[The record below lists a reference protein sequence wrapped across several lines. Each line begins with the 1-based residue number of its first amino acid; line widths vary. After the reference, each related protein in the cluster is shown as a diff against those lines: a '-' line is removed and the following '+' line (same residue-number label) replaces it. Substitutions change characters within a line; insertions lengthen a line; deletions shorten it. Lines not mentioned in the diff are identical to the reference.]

1 MPKWKAWQLLDAQDL
16 VPTGV
21 VAELGTVNRE
31 RFFLLSDPTNKPL
44 WNAVIS
50 PSLDLILEDLPVH
63 ILIRYIV
70 IDLEIFREIIPVIYT
85 GIK

>member
-1 MPKWKAWQLLDAQDL
+1 

-50 PSLDLILEDLPVH
+50 PSLDLILEDLLVH
-63 ILIRYIV
+63 ILR
-70 IDLEIFREIIPVIYT
+70 DHPFKT
-85 GIK
+85 STNFHDF